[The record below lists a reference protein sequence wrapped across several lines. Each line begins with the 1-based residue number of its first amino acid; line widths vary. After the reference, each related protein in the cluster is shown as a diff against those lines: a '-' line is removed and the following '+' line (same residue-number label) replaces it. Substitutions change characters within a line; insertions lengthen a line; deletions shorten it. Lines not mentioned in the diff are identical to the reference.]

1 MNPAP
6 NLVLVGPMGA
16 GKTSLGRQLARR
28 LGLAFV
34 DADASLEAAAGTSV
48 ATIFEVEG
56 ETGFREREQRLLAER
71 LQGEGQLIATGG
83 GAVLSP
89 TTRDLLR
96 TRAFVVWMRVGVDEQ
111 LARLARDT
119 TRPLLATG
127 DRRQT
132 LEALA
137 ATRVPLYAAVAD
149 LEFVPEGRDAA
160 ASVRQLARRVA
171 EAWQRGRAA

>member
-16 GKTSLGRQLARR
+16 GKSSLGRQLARR

-96 TRAFVVWMRVGVDEQ
+96 TRAFVVWLRVDPEQQ
-111 LARLARDT
+111 LARLSRDH
-119 TRPLLATG
+119 TRPLLAQG

-137 ATRVPLYAAVAD
+137 QARDPLYAAVAD
-149 LEFVPEGRDAA
+149 LEFRADAPDAA
-160 ASVRQLARRVA
+160 SAARRLA
-171 EAWQRGRAA
+171 QRLGECWTRAA